1 MASVLTRHLRTCSA
15 VPEAGAAMGAGTAG
29 GVAGVAQALPLS
41 ESSQGAGAAASAPAT
56 SPGPAAPVQLV
67 RPAALYGLVFF
78 AGIGTM
84 ATEMC
89 ASRLLAPYFGSSTM
103 IWANIIGLI
112 LVALSLGYV
121 VGGRLADRWPSPRLL
136 GFIVLAG
143 AILTAIIPFVARP
156 FLNVTIQGIDS
167 VSTGAVLGS
176 FFACVVLFVP
186 SVLLLGMVAPFAIR
200 IGISDMD
207 KAGSTAGRIFALS
220 TVGSLVGTFLP
231 PLLTIPLIGT
241 QRTLIG
247 AAAIIAA
254 AAALL
259 LGYRWLLVA
268 VGLAALMAIPP
279 GAVKATAGL
288 VYEKESRYQFV
299 QVVEQTDQSRL
310 LFLNEGY
317 AIHSLWLPT
326 TVLTGGEWD
335 MFLTVP
341 PLIDRPVKRVAMLGN
356 AGGTT
361 ARSFGVYY
369 PEVPIDGVE
378 IDPEVNSVAARYF
391 GSGDNPLLNTVTAD
405 ARPFLQ
411 HAKEKYDLIFIDA
424 YRQPYVPFYLA
435 TADFFKLCRD
445 RLAPDGIIALNIST
459 VPGDDRLSS
468 SIAGTL
474 ATQFPQVMKWPALR
488 FNQLVLGFA
497 QPTDT
502 AVLSERAKDAPEDIL
517 PLTELLTRDWSQ
529 VAAMEDFWTDDR
541 CPVEWVTD
549 RMIILYGLS
558 GKDREE
564 QLLPTAP

>member
-1 MASVLTRHLRTCSA
+1 VSAEEIGMA
-15 VPEAGAAMGAGTAG
+15 EAHVSGAASEAIAPP
-29 GVAGVAQALPLS
+29 VA
-41 ESSQGAGAAASAPAT
+41 AASGASAPA
-56 SPGPAAPVQLV
+56 PLV

-112 LVALSLGYV
+112 LIALSLGYV
-121 VGGRLADRWPSPRLL
+121 IGGRLADRWPSPRLL
-136 GFIVLAG
+136 GFIVLGG
-143 AILTAIIPFVARP
+143 AVLTAIIPFVARP
-156 FLNVTIQGIDS
+156 FLNVTINGIDS

-176 FFACVVLFVP
+176 FFACVILFVP
-186 SVLLLGMVAPFAIR
+186 SVLLLGMVTPFAIR
-200 IGISDMD
+200 LGIRDMD

-220 TVGSLVGTFLP
+220 TAGSLAGTFLP
-231 PLLTIPLIGT
+231 PLLTIPLLGT

-254 AAALL
+254 AACLL
-259 LGYRWLLVA
+259 LGWRWLIVPVVLA
-268 VGLAALMAIPP
+268 GLIAIPP

-288 VYEKESRYQFV
+288 IYEKESRYQFV
-299 QVVEQTDQSRL
+299 QVVHRDEANL
-310 LFLNEGY
+310 LYLNEGF
-317 AIHSLWLPT
+317 AVHSIWRPN

-341 PLIDRPVKRVAMLGN
+341 PLMERPVKRIAILGN

-369 PEVPIDGVE
+369 PDVSIDGVE
-378 IDPEVNSVAARYF
+378 IDPQVNAVAKKYF
-391 GSGDNPLLNTVTAD
+391 GASDNPRLSVISAD

-411 HAKEKYDLIFIDA
+411 AAKEKYDLIFIDA

-445 RLAPDGIIALNIST
+445 HLAPDGIVALNVST
-459 VPGDDRLSS
+459 VPGDDRLSRFVS
-468 SIAGTL
+468 GTL
-474 ATQFPQVMKWPALR
+474 ATQFPLVMKWPALH

-497 QPTDT
+497 GNSDP
-502 AVLSERAKDAPEDIL
+502 ALLAARAAEAPEDIL
-517 PLTELLTRDWSQ
+517 PLTDLLTKDWTR
-529 VAAMEDFWTDDR
+529 VAPISDFWTDDR
-541 CPVEWVTD
+541 CPVEWITD
-549 RMIILYGLS
+549 RMIITYGVS
-558 GKDREE
+558 GKDRGE
-564 QLLPTAP
+564 QMLPTAP

>member
-1 MASVLTRHLRTCSA
+1 MAEVHVSGA
-15 VPEAGAAMGAGTAG
+15 APEAVAPTAVARAV
-29 GVAGVAQALPLS
+29 GV
-41 ESSQGAGAAASAPAT
+41 E
-56 SPGPAAPVQLV
+56 PAAVTQVPLV

-112 LVALSLGYV
+112 LIALSLGYV
-121 VGGRLADRWPSPRLL
+121 IGGRLADRWPSARLL
-136 GFIVLAG
+136 GFIVLGG
-143 AILTAIIPFVARP
+143 AVLTAIIPFVARP
-156 FLNVTIQGIDS
+156 FLNVTINGIDS

-176 FFACVVLFVP
+176 FFACVILFVP

-200 IGISDMD
+200 LGITDMD

-220 TVGSLVGTFLP
+220 TAGSLVGTFLP
-231 PLLTIPLIGT
+231 PLVTIPLLGT
-241 QRTLIG
+241 QRTLIA

-254 AAALL
+254 AACLL
-259 LGYRWLLVA
+259 LGWRWLV
-268 VGLAALMAIPP
+268 VPVVLACLLAIPP

-288 VYEKESRYQFV
+288 IYESESRYQFV
-299 QVVEQTDQSRL
+299 QVVERNEAHL
-310 LFLNEGY
+310 LYLNEGF
-317 AIHSLWLPT
+317 AVHSLWRPN

-341 PLIDRPVKRVAMLGN
+341 ALMERPVKRIAILGN

-369 PEVPIDGVE
+369 PDASIDGVE
-378 IDPEVNSVAARYF
+378 IDPEVNAVAKKYF
-391 GSGDNPLLNTVTAD
+391 GATDNPRLEVVTAD

-411 HAKEKYDLIFIDA
+411 AAKEKYDLIFIDA

-445 RLAPDGIIALNIST
+445 HLAPDGIVALNVST
-459 VPGDDRLSS
+459 VPGDDRLSRAVS
-468 SIAGTL
+468 GTL
-474 ATQFPQVMKWPALR
+474 ATQFPLVMKWPALN

-497 QPTDT
+497 QDSDP
-502 AVLSERAKDAPEDIL
+502 ALLAQRAAQAPNDLL
-517 PLTELLTRDWSQ
+517 PLTDLLTKEWTQ
-529 VAAMEDFWTDDR
+529 VAPISDFWTDDR
-541 CPVEWVTD
+541 CPVEWITD
-549 RMIILYGLS
+549 RMIITYGVS
-558 GKDREE
+558 GKDRGE
-564 QLLPTAP
+564 QMLPTAP

>member
-1 MASVLTRHLRTCSA
+1 VSEAATVTESA
-15 VPEAGAAMGAGTAG
+15 A
-29 GVAGVAQALPLS
+29 VAR
-41 ESSQGAGAAASAPAT
+41 
-56 SPGPAAPVQLV
+56 PVRLV
-67 RPAALYGLVFF
+67 RPGALYGLVFF
-78 AGIGTM
+78 AGIGSM

-121 VGGRLADRWPSPRLL
+121 IGGRLADRWPSARLL

-143 AILTAIIPFVARP
+143 AVITAIIPFVARP
-156 FLNVTIQGIDS
+156 FLNVTINGIDS

-186 SVLLLGMVAPFAIR
+186 SVMLLGMVTPFAIR
-200 IGISDMD
+200 LGISDMD

-231 PLLTIPLIGT
+231 PLVTIPLIGT

-254 AAALL
+254 AACLL
-259 LGYRWLLVA
+259 LGWRWLV
-268 VGLAALMAIPP
+268 VPVVLAALMAIPP

-288 VYEKESRYQFV
+288 IYEKESRYQFV
-299 QVVEQTDQSRL
+299 QVVQREDDARL
-310 LFLNEGY
+310 LYLNEGF
-317 AIHSLWLPT
+317 AVHSIWRPT

-341 PLIDRPVKRVAMLGN
+341 PLLDRPVKRIAILGN

-369 PEVPIDGVE
+369 PDAAIDGVE
-378 IDPEVNSVAARYF
+378 IDPEVNAVAQRYF
-391 GSGDNPLLNTVTAD
+391 GETDNPRLTVIAAD

-411 HAKEKYDLIFIDA
+411 SAKEKYDLIFIDA

-445 RLAPDGIIALNIST
+445 HLNPDGIVALNVST
-459 VPGDDRLSS
+459 VPGDDRLSRDVS
-468 SIAGTL
+468 GTL
-474 ATQFPQVMKWPALR
+474 ATQFPLVMKWPALH

-497 QPTDT
+497 QDTDP
-502 AVLSERAKDAPEDIL
+502 AVLTQRAAQAPKDIL
-517 PLTELLTRDWSQ
+517 PLTGLLTTEWTP
-529 VAAMEDFWTDDR
+529 VAPMKDYWTDDR
-541 CPVEWVTD
+541 CPVEWITD
-549 RMIILYGLS
+549 RMIIWYGVS
-558 GKDREE
+558 GKDRGE